1 MFDKFANDDFQRAL
15 RRGFLRK
22 LVARITGQE
31 NELLP
36 YSEVR
41 SQLPFQGQHDLGQ
54 QTIPIDKIV
63 GSVGRYRDF
72 DRAYLPTQ
80 TATAQRWIG
89 ISKARYKDIDLP
101 PIEAYKIGEVYFVKD
116 GNHRV
121 SVARERQQVFIDA
134 YVTEIDIPVTLTA
147 DMGLSDVLELKDYA
161 HFLQQ
166 TGLRSLQPDA
176 DLQLSNAELYG
187 RLHEHI
193 NAHRWYI
200 SQERGYEVPYPEA
213 VASWYNTVYQPLADV
228 LQNQGLPQAFPNLTL
243 TDLYLL
249 ISEYQWLRRAA
260 DEKAGSVED
269 ADQALRQIYNQKEV
283 RRVLNTV
290 KQRSWIDRLILA
302 QERAAFYGRTHIQE
316 IRPDA
321 AIEASLPGKYEKP
334 LHHID
339 VHRYY
344 MGQNRQAD
352 VSYEEAVA
360 SWYDTIY
367 LPAIQLIREQDSLK
381 RFPNRTETDIYI
393 WALDHGAELTEAL
406 AQGEPEAEI

>member
-1 MFDKFANDDFQRAL
+1 MIDKFAYDDFQRAY
-15 RRGFLRK
+15 RRGFWRK
-22 LVARITGQE
+22 LVARLTGQD

-41 SQLPFQGQHDLGQ
+41 RQLPFQGQRDLGQ
-54 QTIPIDKIV
+54 QIIPVDKIV

-80 TATAQRWIG
+80 TETAQRWIR
-89 ISKARYKDIDLP
+89 ISKARYKDIPLP

-121 SVARERQQVFIDA
+121 SVARERQQEFIDA
-134 YVTEIDIPVTLTA
+134 YVTEIDIPITLTA

-166 TGLRSLQPDA
+166 TGFRDIRPEA
-176 DLQLSNAELYG
+176 DLHLSNGAHYG

-200 SQERGYEVPYPEA
+200 SQERGYEVPYAEA
-213 VASWYNTVYQPLADV
+213 VASWHDNVYQPLAAV
-228 LQNQGLPQAFPNLTL
+228 LQAQGLPQAFPNLTL

-260 DEKAGSVED
+260 YQEEGSLEAADE
-269 ADQALRQIYNQKEV
+269 QLLNIYNQKEV
-283 RRVLNTV
+283 RRVLNTL
-290 KQRSWIDRLILA
+290 KRRSWIDRLILE
-302 QERAAFYGRTHIQE
+302 QEQATFNQRTRIQE

-321 AIEASLPGKYEKP
+321 AIEASLPGKYEKL
-334 LHHID
+334 LHHIN

-344 MGQNRQAD
+344 LGQQRQAD
-352 VSYEEAVA
+352 VPYEEDVA

-367 LPAIQLIREQDSLK
+367 LPAVQLIREQGILE
-381 RFPNRTETDIYI
+381 RFPSRTEADVYI
-393 WALDHGAELTEAL
+393 WTLDHGAELEESL
-406 AQGEPEAEI
+406 AQTEPETEL

>member
-166 TGLRSLQPDA
+166 TGLHALQPDA

-321 AIEASLPGKYEKP
+321 AIEASLPGKYEKL

>member
-321 AIEASLPGKYEKP
+321 AIEASLPGKYEKL
-334 LHHID
+334 LHHIA

>member
-147 DMGLSDVLELKDYA
+147 DMGLNDVLELKDYA

-166 TGLRSLQPDA
+166 TGLHALQPDA
-176 DLQLSNAELYG
+176 DLQLSNGEFYG

-260 DEKAGSVED
+260 HEEAGSVED

-321 AIEASLPGKYEKP
+321 AIEASLPGKYEKL

>member
-31 NELLP
+31 NDLLP

-321 AIEASLPGKYEKP
+321 AIEASLPGKYEKL

>member
-147 DMGLSDVLELKDYA
+147 DMGLSDVLELKEYA

-166 TGLRSLQPDA
+166 TGLHALQPDA

-213 VASWYNTVYQPLADV
+213 VASWYNAVYQPLADV

-321 AIEASLPGKYEKP
+321 AIEASLPGKYEKL

>member
-1 MFDKFANDDFQRAL
+1 
-15 RRGFLRK
+15 
-22 LVARITGQE
+22 
-31 NELLP
+31 
-36 YSEVR
+36 
-41 SQLPFQGQHDLGQ
+41 
-54 QTIPIDKIV
+54 
-63 GSVGRYRDF
+63 
-72 DRAYLPTQ
+72 
-80 TATAQRWIG
+80 
-89 ISKARYKDIDLP
+89 
-101 PIEAYKIGEVYFVKD
+101 
-116 GNHRV
+116 
-121 SVARERQQVFIDA
+121 
-134 YVTEIDIPVTLTA
+134 
-147 DMGLSDVLELKDYA
+147 MGLSDVLELKDYA

-166 TGLRSLQPDA
+166 TGLHALQPDA

-321 AIEASLPGKYEKP
+321 AIEASLPGKYEKL

>member
-321 AIEASLPGKYEKP
+321 AIEASLPGKYEKL

>member
-176 DLQLSNAELYG
+176 DLQLSNAALYG

-321 AIEASLPGKYEKP
+321 AIEASLPGKYEKL

>member
-200 SQERGYEVPYPEA
+200 SQECGYEVPYPEA

-321 AIEASLPGKYEKP
+321 AIEASLPGKYEKL

>member
-269 ADQALRQIYNQKEV
+269 ADQALLQIYNQKEV

-321 AIEASLPGKYEKP
+321 AIEASLPGKYEKL